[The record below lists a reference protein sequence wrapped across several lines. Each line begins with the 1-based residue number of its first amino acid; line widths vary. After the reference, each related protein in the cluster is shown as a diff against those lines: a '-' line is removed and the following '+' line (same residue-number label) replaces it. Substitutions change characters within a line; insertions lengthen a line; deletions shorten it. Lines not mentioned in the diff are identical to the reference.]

1 MKSTVSI
8 LAPVESKSQQVL
20 VQDRWLTVREAAAIL
35 RVHPISIYRSCSAHR
50 IPHVKAAGVGVQ
62 IDKLEL
68 DTMFECMGSSRK
80 NSRRELSR
88 EKNKWSGHGLVG
100 LGAARLGST
109 WRGRARQRMTRNSVI
124 SRWTPMA
131 PPLYLR

>member
-1 MKSTVSI
+1 MAI
-8 LAPVESKSQQVL
+8 ER
-20 VQDRWLTVREAAAIL
+20 RWLTAPEAGEYL
-35 RVHPISIYRSCSAHR
+35 SLHPKSIYRACRAHR
-50 IPHVKAAGVGVQ
+50 IPYSKAPGVGVR

-68 DTMFECMGSSRK
+68 DAMLECMGSSRK

-109 WRGRARQRMTRNSVI
+109 WRGKARQRMTRNSVI

-131 PPLYLR
+131 LPLYLR